1 MSKNDG
7 FPFDRAVARRYTPGR
22 IVRVVNNEGL
32 ITGGTVGSL
41 GVVYATFKDESA
53 PESGVPFG
61 GFAVL
66 FEHGL
71 VEGFSLE
78 QAAWWLEPTAAVDSR
93 LVNYHFAGLESLLV
107 MFTEGY
113 FKPTF
118 DLGRRPF
125 CVIPGGLQ

>member
-1 MSKNDG
+1 MSKDDV

-32 ITGGTVGSL
+32 LTGGLVGSL

-53 PESGVPFG
+53 PELGIPFG

-78 QAAWWLEPTAAVDSR
+78 QAAWWLEPTAAVDPR
-93 LVNYHFAGLESLLV
+93 LVNYHFEGLESLLK
-107 MFTEGY
+107 MFTQGY
-113 FKPTF
+113 FEQTF
-118 DLGRRPF
+118 ELGRRPF
-125 CVIPGGLQ
+125 GVVPGGIQ